1 MKTILAFGDSL
12 TFGFDR
18 ATGGRHG
25 RSDRWP
31 LVLQEALVGQVQVIE
46 EGLGGRNTAVDDPTS
61 NIDRNGAH
69 ILPVLLDTHKP
80 LDLVIIMLGTNDLR
94 VALSGTA
101 HRAAQGM
108 KRLAEIA
115 RDHPYGPGFPV
126 PQVLLVS
133 PPLFATPTWSVPD
146 PSVSPRNQESHL
158 FAGLYRSVAQ
168 ELGCGFFDA
177 ATVAKSTAEDGVHLD
192 AANTRAIGTGLVPLV
207 KELLGIG

>member
-115 RDHPYGPGFPV
+115 REIG
-126 PQVLLVS
+126 
-133 PPLFATPTWSVPD
+133 
-146 PSVSPRNQESHL
+146 
-158 FAGLYRSVAQ
+158 
-168 ELGCGFFDA
+168 
-177 ATVAKSTAEDGVHLD
+177 
-192 AANTRAIGTGLVPLV
+192 RASCRERV
-207 KELLGIG
+207 